1 MISSSNLGGST
12 IVTIFK
18 GFTCPANTNF
28 VAFSRYFE
36 GTLSLAAVLIPSLVS
51 ELSSLDEKYNKAKY
65 VQRHVCFGNVQVPC
79 PHSNVYVKLLSR
91 LCMKMS
97 SFLFVGA
104 WAVPRILSL
113 SCGIPYPVWTPG
125 IISGLTSVMVWLS
138 W

>member
-65 VQRHVCFGNVQVPC
+65 VQRHMCFGNVQVPY
-79 PHSNVYVKLLSR
+79 PHSNVYVKLCASR

-104 WAVPRILSL
+104 WAVPRILYL
-113 SCGIPYPVWTPG
+113 
-125 IISGLTSVMVWLS
+125 
-138 W
+138 

>member
-65 VQRHVCFGNVQVPC
+65 VQPHVCFGNVQVPC
-79 PHSNVYVKLLSR
+79 PHSNVYVKLCASR

-97 SFLFVGA
+97 SFLFVRV
-104 WAVPRILSL
+104 WTMPRTIYLP
-113 SCGIPYPVWTPG
+113 CGIPFPV
-125 IISGLTSVMVWLS
+125 
-138 W
+138 

>member
-65 VQRHVCFGNVQVPC
+65 VGAMCALAM
-79 PHSNVYVKLLSR
+79 YK
-91 LCMKMS
+91 
-97 SFLFVGA
+97 FLA
-104 WAVPRILSL
+104 P
-113 SCGIPYPVWTPG
+113 TP
-125 IISGLTSVMVWLS
+125 MYM
-138 W
+138 